1 MNGREKSAQ
10 VVSLAFATKRGRG
23 SLLAGTAL
31 VPAFLALSL
40 GGAQAQDL
48 TNPNGHTEFIY
59 GTRTYDDV
67 TNGGRIING
76 GRLRADDVTN
86 KKSGVIVNKG
96 KLTVE
101 DDLKNRGLIVN
112 DGRLRVEDD
121 LTNKKHGLIVNED
134 HGKLTADDLT
144 NSGRIINEG
153 RLRVEDDLTNKK
165 HGLIVNEDH
174 GKLTADDLTNRGRI
188 INEGGLR
195 VKEDITNQK
204 GGVIVNSGLV
214 KAGDDITNTKGGK
227 IINKSGGVVTADD
240 DLKNETG
247 GRIVNG
253 GQLNVGDNLVNRR
266 GGAIINRSGGEIDVG
281 SNIINGFRSSIFNG
295 QGAVIHVTGDVRNY
309 GRIVNDGTFNDDLI
323 NAGFVVNNG
332 AFNANT
338 QNFGVL
344 VNNNKWTG
352 NLDNV
357 GIATLNNGS
366 HWIGTVNNGGTLRV
380 SGTADV
386 TGTVNNGTAFGND
399 NFGLIKFVGPSPQT
413 STLNISSTFNANPGF
428 SGINT
433 TSDLST
439 VPGTAGKVV
448 SVGNS
453 GSTLVEIDRAA
464 GTTVVLGNPTA
475 VIANTGGPK
484 TGTVNASATP
494 DSTALGSFGLVN
506 VTFESGGNGN
516 WDLVRRLNVGAAAA
530 PGAAILGALTAV
542 EAAFQQSAPYVASSQ
557 NQNPDTWTAGVWS
570 RVGGGQ
576 MTIKSTAQDSL
587 GGFPA
592 SMRVKTTYD
601 AYEVGVDTGRL
612 DINNSGWN
620 GHFGILGGS
629 MSATANEQL
638 TGTNVKV
645 DAPFAGAY
653 GVLVNGPIALNFV
666 GRYNW
671 IDTHVTDV
679 AANLNNSSLDGHS
692 FNLTAS
698 GAYNI
703 ALPNHW
709 FVAPTAGINF
719 TQADFGQ
726 LATNVGQQ
734 SQGIVASSITYDTLT
749 SALVHAGARFGTTF
763 QAADN
768 LVLQPFGTL
777 SVWHEMAG
785 NWGATF
791 AQQGGLADQF
801 NVSRAGTFGQAGLGV
816 VAQIPGTGFSGF
828 ARGDVQFGD
837 KVDGTSVVG
846 GLRYNFG
853 P

>member
-48 TNPNGHTEFIY
+48 TNPNGYTEFIY

-101 DDLKNRGLIVN
+101 DNLKNRGLIVN
-112 DGRLRVEDD
+112 EGRLRVEDD
-121 LTNKKHGLIVNED
+121 LTNKRHGLIVNED
-134 HGKLTADDLT
+134 HGKLTVDDLT

-153 RLRVEDDLTNKK
+153 RLKAEDLTNKR

-174 GKLTADDLTNRGRI
+174 GKLTVDDLTNSGRI
-188 INEGGLR
+188 INEGRLKAEDLTNKRHGLIVNEDHGKLR
-195 VKEDITNQK
+195 VDDLTNSGRIINEGRLKAEDLTNKRHGLIVNEDHGKLRVDDLTNSGRIINEGRLKVKEDITNQK
-204 GGVIVNSGLV
+204 GGVIVNGGLV
-214 KAGDDITNTKGGK
+214 KVGDDITNTKGGK
-227 IINKSGGVVTADD
+227 IINKSGGDITADNIKNEKGGLIVNKSGGVVTADD

-253 GQLNVGDNLVNRR
+253 GRLNVGDNLVNRR
-266 GGAIINRSGGEIDVG
+266 GGTIINRSGGEIDVG
-281 SNIINGFRSSIFNG
+281 SNVINGFRSSIFNG

-338 QNFGVL
+338 RNFGVL

-366 HWIGTVNNGGTLRV
+366 QWIGTVNNGGTLRV

-542 EAAFQQSAPYVASSQ
+542 EAGFQQSAPYVASSQ

-592 SMRVKTTYD
+592 SMQVKTTYD

-612 DINNSGWN
+612 DFNNSGWN

-726 LATNVGQQ
+726 LATNMGQQ

-749 SALVHAGARFGTTF
+749 
-763 QAADN
+763 
-768 LVLQPFGTL
+768 
-777 SVWHEMAG
+777 
-785 NWGATF
+785 
-791 AQQGGLADQF
+791 
-801 NVSRAGTFGQAGLGV
+801 
-816 VAQIPGTGFSGF
+816 
-828 ARGDVQFGD
+828 
-837 KVDGTSVVG
+837 
-846 GLRYNFG
+846 
-853 P
+853 